1 MKAENCGIIMRKGN
15 TKHITIRISEDVS
28 QWMRKKGFSPTAIFN
43 EAIKEL
49 GYKRNDIK
57 LSSP

>member
-1 MKAENCGIIMRKGN
+1 MRKGN